1 MKRAKVVSV
10 FAGIAAMSAGLLIE
24 VKRIDENLLGKK
36 RKTKRMLLVRVSLYS
51 ILCVCQHVELRF
63 HKGAASDSDYLL
75 TLFALLWVL
84 I

>member
-36 RKTKRMLLVRVSLYS
+36 RNTKRMLLVRVSLYS
-51 ILCVCQHVELRF
+51 ILCVCQHVELLVYTVRGIIF
-63 HKGAASDSDYLL
+63 VGFND
-75 TLFALLWVL
+75 WR
-84 I
+84 

>member
-51 ILCVCQHVELRF
+51 ILCVCQHVELLVYTVSGIIFVGFNDWR
-63 HKGAASDSDYLL
+63 
-75 TLFALLWVL
+75 
-84 I
+84 